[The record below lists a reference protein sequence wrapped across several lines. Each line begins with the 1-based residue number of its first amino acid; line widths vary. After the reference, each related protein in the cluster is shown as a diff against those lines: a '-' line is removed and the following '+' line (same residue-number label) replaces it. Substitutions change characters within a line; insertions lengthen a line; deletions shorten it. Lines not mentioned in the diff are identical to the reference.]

1 MNTKYFLFLFFLFFT
16 GTCAGFAQSRY
27 QFGMLPSVNLNQ
39 KFKNDW
45 SLNTKL
51 ESRQLFMN
59 GTFSGISNTKYQYV
73 LTDFSVLFAK
83 KVSVNSRVAGGYL
96 IRVEGPEL
104 MHRFIQQYT
113 MVQRLSGF
121 SLAHRVMADQ
131 SFSVNE
137 NPEFRFRYRITSEIP
152 LSGESVDPKEFY
164 VKLNN
169 EYVNSLQSI
178 RYDLEIR
185 VVPLLGYNINNTNKL
200 EFGGDYRVNSFFN
213 NSIRHSFWASL
224 NWFIEI

>member
-1 MNTKYFLFLFFLFFT
+1 
-16 GTCAGFAQSRY
+16 
-27 QFGMLPSVNLNQ
+27 MLPSVNLNQ

-45 SLNTKL
+45 SLNTRL
-51 ESRQLFMN
+51 ELRQLFMN
-59 GTFSGISNTKYQYV
+59 GTSSGTSDTKYQYV

-83 KVSVNSRVAGGYL
+83 KVSLKSRVAWGYL
-96 IRVEGPEL
+96 IRVEGAEM

-113 MVQRLSGF
+113 RVQRLSGF

-137 NPEFRFRYRITSEIP
+137 NPEFRFRYRITLEIP
-152 LSGESVDPKEFY
+152 LSGKSADPKEFY
-164 VKLNN
+164 VKLNH
-169 EYVNSLQSI
+169 EYLNSLQSN

-200 EFGGDYRVNSFFN
+200 ELGCDYRVNSFFN
-213 NSIRHSFWASL
+213 DNIRHNFWASL